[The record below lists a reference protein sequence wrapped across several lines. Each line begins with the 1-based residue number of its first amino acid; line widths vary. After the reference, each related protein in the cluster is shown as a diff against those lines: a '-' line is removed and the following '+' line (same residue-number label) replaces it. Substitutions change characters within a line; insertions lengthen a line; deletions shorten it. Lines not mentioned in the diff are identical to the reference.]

1 MLTAVNKLQDI
12 TFFPPHPPFILLL
25 FSLPAGVVR
34 FDPCSHILQ
43 PRNGA
48 RNSAAISASLLLHN
62 NPALRALQETSSLK
76 PLPGQVNSIL
86 PSNHQVQ
93 LELDCLTER
102 GRVLRGLWPR
112 QCFSGRRLW
121 DFLFAWCIWTYQEMR
136 EVSTQL
142 LIV

>member
-62 NPALRALQETSSLK
+62 NPALRAFQETSSLK
-76 PLPGQVNSIL
+76 PLPGKFNTSLQPPSAARTRL
-86 PSNHQVQ
+86 PYRKGESFKRSVAQAMLQWQKIMGFFVY
-93 LELDCLTER
+93 LLGASELTKKCER
-102 GRVLRGLWPR
+102 LVRN
-112 QCFSGRRLW
+112 
-121 DFLFAWCIWTYQEMR
+121 Y
-136 EVSTQL
+136 
-142 LIV
+142 